1 MIFEQRVEYFVTFD
15 WLKGTKISPTCE
27 KLVNCL
33 SSNQI
38 NPHTLV
44 SSDGA
49 PSENRVDL
57 NFILVQERMKISI
70 FAFLAFASAD
80 DSKKGPLVTDKVM
93 TNEI

>member
-1 MIFEQRVEYFVTFD
+1 MTSSGLRVKN
-15 WLKGTKISPTCE
+15 LSPTCE
-27 KLVNCL
+27 KMVNCL

-57 NFILVQERMKISI
+57 TFIHLVQERMKISI

-80 DSKKGPLVTDKVM
+80 DSKKGPLVTDKVIA
-93 TNEI
+93 NQK

>member
-1 MIFEQRVEYFVTFD
+1 M
-15 WLKGTKISPTCE
+15 
-27 KLVNCL
+27 VNCL

-57 NFILVQERMKISI
+57 TFIRLVQERMKISI

-80 DSKKGPLVTDKVM
+80 DSKKGPLVTDKVIA
-93 TNEI
+93 NQKWPFRSISDFIFDYII